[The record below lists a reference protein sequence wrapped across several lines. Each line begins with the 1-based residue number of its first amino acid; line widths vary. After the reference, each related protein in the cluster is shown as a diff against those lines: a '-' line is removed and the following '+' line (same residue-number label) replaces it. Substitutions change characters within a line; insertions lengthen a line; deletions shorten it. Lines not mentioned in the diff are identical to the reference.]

1 MTVET
6 STVTVV
12 DPATGEER
20 GSYPEH
26 GPAQIEAALA
36 AADAAFRDWR
46 RRPVVERAE
55 LLSAVARVLRERA
68 DDLAQLITAEMGK
81 PLFESRFE
89 VEKCASACEHFA
101 AAGPATLA
109 DETIDA
115 APGRSIVTY
124 EPIGV
129 IYAVMPWNFPLWQV
143 IRFAGPALLAGN
155 TALLKHAPNVSGTA
169 LALEDVFTAA
179 GAPEGVFTSLIVA
192 PPNVPQVTADLIADP
207 RVAAVTLTGSERA
220 GAFVAAEAGRALK
233 KSVLELGGS
242 DPFVVLA
249 DADLDVAVQHA
260 VKGRLMCAGQ
270 TCIAP
275 KRFLVDA
282 TIVDEFERRLVD
294 ALEAVQIGDGREEG
308 TQLGPL
314 ARLDILETL
323 ERQVAATVEEGA
335 QLKTGGRRLDR
346 PGFFFPPTVLSGVKP
361 GMTAFTDETFGPVV
375 AITPFADEEEAVEL
389 ANDTRYGLGAT
400 VWSTDTE
407 RAHAVA
413 RRIESGAVSV
423 NTLVASDP
431 RLPFGGIKRSGY
443 GRELAA
449 VGAREFTN
457 IRTYK
462 IAD

>member
-1 MTVET
+1 MPA
-6 STVTVV
+6 VTVV
-12 DPATGEER
+12 DPTTEKELAT
-20 GSYPEH
+20 YPEH
-26 GPAQIEAALA
+26 GPEQIEAAVA
-36 AADAAFRDWR
+36 AADAAFREWR
-46 RRPVVERAE
+46 HRPVAERGA
-55 LLSAVARVLRERA
+55 LLTAVAGVLRERA
-68 DDLAQLITAEMGK
+68 DELAPLITAEMGK
-81 PLFESRFE
+81 PLAEARFE
-89 VEKCASACEHFA
+89 VEKCAGACEHFA
-101 AAGPATLA
+101 AVGPDQLADVTVDAGP
-109 DETIDA
+109 
-115 APGRSIVTY
+115 GKSIVTY

-129 IYAVMPWNFPLWQV
+129 IFAVMPWNFPLWQV
-143 IRFAGPALLAGN
+143 IRFAGPALMAGN
-155 TALLKHAPNVSGTA
+155 TVLLKHAPNVSGTA
-169 LALEDVFTAA
+169 LALADVFTSA
-179 GAPEGVFTSLIVA
+179 GAAPGVFTSLIVGA
-192 PPNVPQVTADLIADP
+192 ERVPDVSAQLIADD
-207 RVAAVTLTGSERA
+207 RIAAVTLTGSERA

-249 DADLDVAVQHA
+249 DADLDLAVANA
-260 VKGRLMCAGQ
+260 VKGRLMTAGQ

-282 TIVDEFERRLVD
+282 SVVDEFERRLVA
-294 ALEAVQIGDGREEG
+294 ALEAVKIGDPQEDD

-314 ARLDILETL
+314 ARLDILENL
-323 ERQVAATVEEGA
+323 ERQVEATVEQGA
-335 QLKTGGRRLDR
+335 ELKTGGRRLDR

-375 AITPFADEEEAVEL
+375 AITAFTSEDEAVEL

-400 VWSTDTE
+400 VWSQDTE

-431 RLPFGGIKRSGY
+431 RLPFGGVKRSGY

-449 VGAREFTN
+449 VGLHEFTN

-462 IAD
+462 IGG

>member
-1 MTVET
+1 MSVET
-6 STVTVV
+6 PTITVV
-12 DPATGEER
+12 DPATEQEI

-26 GPAQIEAALA
+26 GPDQIEAALA
-36 AADAAFRDWR
+36 TADAAFREWR
-46 RRPVVERAE
+46 TRPASERAE
-55 LLSAVARVLRERA
+55 LLTAVAGVLRSRA
-68 DDLAQLITAEMGK
+68 EELAQLVTAEVGK

-101 AAGPATLA
+101 EVGPAMLA
-109 DETIDA
+109 EQTIDA
-115 APGRSIVTY
+115 GAGTSIVSY

-129 IYAVMPWNFPLWQV
+129 IFAVMPWNFPLWQV
-143 IRFAGPALLAGN
+143 IRFAAPALLAGN
-155 TALLKHAPNVSGTA
+155 AALLKHAPNVSGTA
-169 LALEDVFTAA
+169 LALEDAFRTA
-179 GAPEGVFTSLIVA
+179 GAPEGLFTSLIVA
-192 PPNVPQVTADLIADP
+192 AGNVPDVSAKLIADP

-220 GAFVAAEAGRALK
+220 GAFVAAAAGQALK

-249 DADLDVAVQHA
+249 DADLDTTIEHA

-275 KRFLVDA
+275 KRFLVDESIA
-282 TIVDEFERRLVD
+282 DEFETRLID
-294 ALEAVQIGDGREEG
+294 AFAAVKIGDGREEG

-314 ARLDILETL
+314 ARLDILENL
-323 ERQVAATVEEGA
+323 ERQVAKTVEEGA
-335 QLKTGGRRLDR
+335 VLKAGGSRLDR
-346 PGFFFPPTVLSGVKP
+346 PGYFFPPTILSGVEP

-375 AITPFADEEEAVEL
+375 AITRFADEDTAVEL

-400 VWSTDTE
+400 VWSQDTE
-407 RAHAVA
+407 RAHALA
-413 RRIESGAVSV
+413 RRIDSGAVSV

-449 VGAREFTN
+449 VGLHEFTN
-457 IRTYK
+457 VRTYK
-462 IAD
+462 IA